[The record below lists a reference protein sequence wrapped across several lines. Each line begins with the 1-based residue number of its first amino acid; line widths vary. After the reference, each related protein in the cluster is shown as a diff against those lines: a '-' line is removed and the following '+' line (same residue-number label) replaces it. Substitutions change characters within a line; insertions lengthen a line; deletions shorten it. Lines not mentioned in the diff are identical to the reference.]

1 MQLAT
6 QHRKVVEEGL
16 NRDLIAEDFDIL
28 LDKVMLDAIDEN
40 VAACDDDDE
49 DDDDNG
55 SIRFYVKGF
64 RT

>member
-40 VAACDDDDE
+40 VAACDDDN
-49 DDDDNG
+49 DDDNG

>member
-6 QHRKVVEEGL
+6 QHRKVVEERL

-28 LDKVMLDAIDEN
+28 LDKVMLDTIDEN
-40 VAACDDDDE
+40 VAACDDDDNE
-49 DDDDNG
+49 DDNG

>member
-6 QHRKVVEEGL
+6 QHRKVVEERL

-28 LDKVMLDAIDEN
+28 LDKVIFDAIVEN
-40 VAACDDDDE
+40 VATSDV

>member
-28 LDKVMLDAIDEN
+28 LDKVMLDAIYEN
-40 VAACDDDDE
+40 VAACDDDD
-49 DDDDNG
+49 DNG
-55 SIRFYVKGF
+55 SI
-64 RT
+64 

>member
-6 QHRKVVEEGL
+6 QHRKVVEERL

-28 LDKVMLDAIDEN
+28 LDKVMLDAIEEN
-40 VAACDDDDE
+40 VAACD

>member
-6 QHRKVVEEGL
+6 QHSKVVEECL
-16 NRDLIAEDFDIL
+16 NRDLIAEDDFDIL

-40 VAACDDDDE
+40 VAACDDY
-49 DDDDNG
+49 DDDNG